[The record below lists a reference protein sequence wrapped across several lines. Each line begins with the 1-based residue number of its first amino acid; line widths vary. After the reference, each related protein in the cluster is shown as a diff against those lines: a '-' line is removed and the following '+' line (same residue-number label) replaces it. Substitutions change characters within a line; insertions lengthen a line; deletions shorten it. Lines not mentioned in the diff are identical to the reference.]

1 MLFIKKKNIMNHL
14 DNYDY
19 GSSTGFVST
28 TKQINNH
35 MDAFREANRAA
46 INHQTDVLER
56 VITEQTNRTEAIISA
71 QTVNQ
76 NIQAEKT
83 RTNFT
88 TLFHKL
94 IDTVKGIFSKDKTDE
109 VSGTTTFYE
118 MVQAEND
125 QTQAYMSGQ
134 TSTLNTALSNIKSQ
148 LENVKRAID
157 QNTSGDSVNTD
168 IIKRAIDGV
177 VINIENNYHNI

>member
-1 MLFIKKKNIMNHL
+1 MNHL

-35 MDAFREANRAA
+35 MDAFREANKAALDRNTAA

-134 TSTLNTALSNIKSQ
+134 TSTLNTALNNIKSQ

-168 IIKRAIDGV
+168 LIKRAIDGV